1 MTFDDQSSQTS
12 QTRFATRPIPPTPTN
27 AHQSTT
33 TPIKT
38 DKLDSHTGSRFGLRS
53 SSRNPNPNPTNPM
66 DLFGPSGGG
75 YSHHPPASHP
85 QQTAYPPL
93 TDASYGGGGGG
104 GQPSTPGNPPTSSSS
119 ASSFAPAAAAA
130 PPPTS
135 RSTNARKSFAEQVRA
150 FSHLDDV
157 STELSEMPKIKF
169 KNRLFVLERWLNRPR
184 ARTSSIAEHGE
195 FLMEVRAVRDGGA
208 YEPVEPVWACTVGD
222 CNHDLFSAKA
232 SSAALMHLEKRHGI
246 VKTGGGRK
254 RMAAA
259 AAAAAGEEHEGGDGG
274 GSGGVVEVLDTLAS
288 GGPPRKRMVLGL
300 GGGGVP
306 DKALGKL
313 MKELAEER
321 ARNAALRQELDD
333 QRRRFEDE
341 LRVQRDRHAEEM
353 RLERERFS
361 KNEDR
366 LWRMIEKANDD

>member
-1 MTFDDQSSQTS
+1 
-12 QTRFATRPIPPTPTN
+12 
-27 AHQSTT
+27 
-33 TPIKT
+33 
-38 DKLDSHTGSRFGLRS
+38 
-53 SSRNPNPNPTNPM
+53 M

-75 YSHHPPASHP
+75 YSHHPPA

-93 TDASYGGGGGG
+93 TDASYGGGSTHP
-104 GQPSTPGNPPTSSSS
+104 QPSTPGNPPTSSSS
-119 ASSFAPAAAAA
+119 ASSFAPAA
-130 PPPTS
+130 PPPSTS
-135 RSTNARKSFAEQVRA
+135 LQTMRTNARKSFAEQVRA

-195 FLMEVRAVRDGGA
+195 FLMEVRARDGGA

-259 AAAAAGEEHEGGDGG
+259 AAREEAEGEGEHGGDGG

-288 GGPPRKRMVLGL
+288 GGPPRKRMVLA
-300 GGGGVP
+300 GGGVP
-306 DKALGKL
+306 DKSLGKL

-333 QRRRFEDE
+333 QRRRYEDE
-341 LRVQRDRHAEEM
+341 LRVQRERHMEEM

-366 LWRMIEKANDD
+366 LWRMIEKANED